1 MYNFIFDIDDTVYD
15 QIIPFKKAFDR
26 NFAQYAAL
34 SLDDLYRHNRHFSDE
49 VFEQTVRGEMTLEDM
64 HAYRITEAFRVMGIE
79 ISREEA
85 LRFQRDYAAAQ
96 GELEPTP
103 DMREALDYCR
113 DRGLK
118 CGVITNGPAEH
129 QRKKVKQLGIYDWIK
144 RENVVV
150 SGELEFMKPDVR
162 IFRHVERLLG
172 IKPENTYY
180 IGDSYANDIV
190 GAKGAGWKAIWIDRR
205 GTRVPEGGMQPD
217 ITLRGKDSVAAAIRG
232 ICEMETESV
241 T

>member
-1 MYNFIFDIDDTVYD
+1 MYNFVFDIDDTVYD

-26 NFAQYAAL
+26 NFARYAGL

-64 HAYRITEAFRVMGIE
+64 HAYRITEAFRVMGIG

-85 LRFQRDYAAAQ
+85 LRFQQDYAAAQ

-113 DRGLK
+113 DQGLTF
-118 CGVITNGPAEH
+118 GVITNGPAEH

-144 RENVVV
+144 HENVVV
-150 SGELEFMKPDVR
+150 SGELAFMKPDVR
-162 IFRHVERLLG
+162 IFRHVEQLLG
-172 IKPENTYY
+172 IEPEKTYY

-190 GAKGAGWKAIWIDRR
+190 GAHGAGWKSIWINRR
-205 GTRVPEGGMQPD
+205 GAQIPEGGVQPD
-217 ITLRGKDSVAAAIRG
+217 LTLGGDDSITAVIREL
-232 ICEMETESV
+232 CESFA
-241 T
+241 